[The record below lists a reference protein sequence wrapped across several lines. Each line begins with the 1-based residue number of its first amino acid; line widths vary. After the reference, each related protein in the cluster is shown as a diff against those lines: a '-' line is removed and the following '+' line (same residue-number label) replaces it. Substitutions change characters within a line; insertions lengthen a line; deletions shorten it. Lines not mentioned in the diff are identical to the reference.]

1 MPGAAGILLSGRY
14 VLVEPVG
21 QDAGGRVWRAH
32 DEVLDRAVAVTE
44 LLLPPLPPAERA
56 PLLERAAREVRAP
69 AALDHPGLLPV
80 YDVVEYEDTPW
91 IVTPLVSG
99 PALGTEIARL
109 GHLPWPRAAR
119 IGEQVAAALAHAHAA
134 GLVHRDL
141 TPDNILLSG
150 PSGDS
155 PGDHA
160 VVTGF
165 GIADII
171 DAATK
176 LAGTGLRTG
185 TLRYL
190 APEQLEDGRV
200 GPPADLWALGAILY
214 TAAPPEHAGPLGPL
228 IAALLAKDPARRPS
242 AQAAMTALAAVRPPG
257 PQPPATPETAGTSA
271 TAAVPPGPASGES
284 APSPAV
290 TARPGRASR
299 VAGWASALR
308 SGRPLAV
315 GTVTGIAMIAVLIL
329 VVTLFSSSAPSS
341 SVRSAGATQL
351 GVLSGSRAVS
361 GLAFN
366 PVSTN
371 SLAAGDTSGVALWNL
386 NGTRGRVYADPRV
399 GQAVGVAYTPDGK
412 TIVVGDNNGR
422 LYRLNPSSGT
432 WQDGGSAGVPGMNP
446 GSRLTQI
453 TMNPAGQ
460 VLAAADTLGHVYL
473 WYRSGGSAAV
483 SVRARPGAAG
493 ALAFSPDGTI
503 LAIAGQGEVQ
513 LWKVAASSVSAT
525 LKGPG
530 TAPEAVAFGPNG
542 ITVAVGDA
550 DGKIY
555 VWDLVTGRET
565 YVSTP
570 VTHWGGLM
578 FSPDGGTV
586 AAYAQGGTKIY
597 LYRITRPAA

>member
-1 MPGAAGILLSGRY
+1 
-14 VLVEPVG
+14 
-21 QDAGGRVWRAH
+21 
-32 DEVLDRAVAVTE
+32 
-44 LLLPPLPPAERA
+44 
-56 PLLERAAREVRAP
+56 
-69 AALDHPGLLPV
+69 
-80 YDVVEYEDTPW
+80 
-91 IVTPLVSG
+91 
-99 PALGTEIARL
+99 
-109 GHLPWPRAAR
+109 
-119 IGEQVAAALAHAHAA
+119 
-134 GLVHRDL
+134 
-141 TPDNILLSG
+141 
-150 PSGDS
+150 
-155 PGDHA
+155 
-160 VVTGF
+160 
-165 GIADII
+165 
-171 DAATK
+171 
-176 LAGTGLRTG
+176 
-185 TLRYL
+185 
-190 APEQLEDGRV
+190 
-200 GPPADLWALGAILY
+200 
-214 TAAPPEHAGPLGPL
+214 
-228 IAALLAKDPARRPS
+228 
-242 AQAAMTALAAVRPPG
+242 
-257 PQPPATPETAGTSA
+257 
-271 TAAVPPGPASGES
+271 
-284 APSPAV
+284 
-290 TARPGRASR
+290 
-299 VAGWASALR
+299 VAGWVSAVR

-315 GTVTGIAMIAVLIL
+315 GVVTGIVMIAVLVL

-432 WQDGGSAGVPGMNP
+432 WQD
-446 GSRLTQI
+446 
-453 TMNPAGQ
+453 
-460 VLAAADTLGHVYL
+460 
-473 WYRSGGSAAV
+473 GGSAAV